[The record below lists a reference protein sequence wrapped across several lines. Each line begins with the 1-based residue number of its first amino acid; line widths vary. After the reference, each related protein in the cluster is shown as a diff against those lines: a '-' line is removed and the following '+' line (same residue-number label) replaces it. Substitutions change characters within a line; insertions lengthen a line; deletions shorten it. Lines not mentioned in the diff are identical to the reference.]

1 MAWEGFDI
9 ETSGLLPEYALQPWR
24 CKDNQAWM
32 TTYALATQSPDVEGG
47 HMPTREFIRSLA
59 QRWVT
64 ERTVVCAWNAKFEA
78 SWLFAYGCGDLV
90 HKIRWLDGM
99 LLWKHLEVEPEYDTV
114 AEKKRYF
121 GLKLAVAEFMPE
133 YAGYEEDV
141 DFHDES
147 PEARAKLLA
156 YNKID
161 AMTTLKITRMLYE
174 RLQESPRQLQAALI
188 ETAAISLVAEAAYEG
203 MELDRVWLNHLGA
216 ELDQQAHDALTV
228 LAPHGVTEKVVRS
241 PKQLSKLLFE
251 TWGLEPIKQNTSK
264 KTGNVTDSTDKEV
277 LHELALVDERAKHLH
292 LYREALGNKTKFVDN
307 ILTAIDYNND
317 GRAHPLANI
326 FGTYSGRMTY
336 TSTQGKGKDKRQI
349 GWALHQQKRG
359 EMYRNVM
366 IAPEGYT
373 LCEFDAAGQEFRWMA
388 ILSGDSTMQ
397 ALCAEGEDAHGY
409 MGAEIAHVE
418 YRALVQ
424 AVKDG
429 SKNAKNSRQLGKLA
443 NLCVAKG
450 TKIITDR
457 GICNIEDVRYSDLVW
472 DGVAFVAHEGVVCSG
487 YKPVITYGGVTAT
500 PDHRV
505 LVGTEW
511 EEIQDAAR
519 HGWKIEPALG
529 AGQQSSRWAAIRIV
543 DGVIR
548 RGVSEVWR
556 AVRSCAVR
564 LWCGAR
570 YQPPF
575 YGAGAISAVQ
585 GEPAARHIREGG
597 HRQDR
602 QRWSL
607 RSWKLALGY
616 ERGELGEP
624 RAAWVYDI
632 VNCGPRSRFAANGVI
647 VHNSLQYRTSANK
660 LRTVARAQY
669 GLPMELPEAQM
680 IHATYLRNY
689 PGVPA
694 YWSKQIAMCTAQRFV
709 QTLAGRRVKLPRV
722 HRLNEWSV
730 QSTTLNYPVQGVGAD
745 QKYLAL
751 ATLKP
756 YMVQHGIKFALEL
769 HDGIYLYIPDELV
782 GKCVPEIKHLL
793 GTLPYAKAW
802 GFTPPIPLPF
812 DAKTGKSWGNLK
824 DWEGK

>member
-47 HMPTREFIRSLA
+47 HMPTREFIQSLA

-90 HKIRWLDGM
+90 HKVRWLDGM

-188 ETAAISLVAEAAYEG
+188 ETAAISLVAEAAYDG
-203 MELDRVWLNHLGA
+203 MELDRIWLNHLGA

-241 PKQLSKLLFE
+241 PKQLSMLLFE

-264 KTGNVTDSTDKEV
+264 KTGNVTNSTDKEV

-429 SKNAKNSRQLGKLA
+429 SKNAKGSRQLGKLA
-443 NLCVAKG
+443 NL
-450 TKIITDR
+450 
-457 GICNIEDVRYSDLVW
+457 
-472 DGVAFVAHEGVVCSG
+472 
-487 YKPVITYGGVTAT
+487 
-500 PDHRV
+500 
-505 LVGTEW
+505 
-511 EEIQDAAR
+511 
-519 HGWKIEPALG
+519 
-529 AGQQSSRWAAIRIV
+529 
-543 DGVIR
+543 
-548 RGVSEVWR
+548 
-556 AVRSCAVR
+556 
-564 LWCGAR
+564 
-570 YQPPF
+570 
-575 YGAGAISAVQ
+575 
-585 GEPAARHIREGG
+585 
-597 HRQDR
+597 
-602 QRWSL
+602 
-607 RSWKLALGY
+607 
-616 ERGELGEP
+616 
-624 RAAWVYDI
+624 
-632 VNCGPRSRFAANGVI
+632 
-647 VHNSLQYRTSANK
+647 SLQYRTSANK